1 MVLFTFERES
11 MISHEP
17 ETAEH
22 YLRDDKVIRGK
33 RIAGEILEELRLEL
47 EAYPSPPRIV
57 DILVG
62 EDMASRVYIRM
73 KEKAAARIGV
83 VVETRRF
90 PGDVSQETLHE
101 TLEKLNATEDVHGII
116 LERPLPAHL
125 DYGRLVSGISFRKD
139 VEGLHAR
146 NLGALI
152 QNSETLA
159 PATPQGIILLLD
171 RLNIV
176 LQGKDVTIIN
186 HSPTVGRPLAEMFL
200 NRNATVSV
208 CHVFTKDLERFTLKS
223 DIIVVGVGI
232 PGFLKADMVPGGCV
246 VIDVGFNR
254 DEDGKPCGDC
264 DFLALKERVGY
275 ITPVPGGVGPMTVA
289 SLMKNCTLAFRRQ
302 MRERK
307 ELTHES

>member
-11 MISHEP
+11 MISYEA
-17 ETAEH
+17 ETTEN
-22 YLRDDKVIRGK
+22 YLRDGTVIRGK
-33 RIAGEILEELRLEL
+33 RIADEILEELRLEL
-47 EAYPSPPRIV
+47 EAYPSRPKIV

-62 EDMASRVYIRM
+62 EDMPSRVYIRM
-73 KEKAAARIGV
+73 KEKAAARIGA
-83 VVETRRF
+83 VVETRTF
-90 PGDVSQETLHE
+90 PGDVSRETLFE
-101 TLEKLNATEDVHGII
+101 TLEELNSAEDVHGII
-116 LERPLPAHL
+116 LERPLPSPL
-125 DYGRLVSGISFRKD
+125 DYGGLVSAISFRKD

-146 NLGALI
+146 NLGAII
-152 QNSETLA
+152 QNSESLA
-159 PATPQGIILLLD
+159 PATPQGILLLLD
-171 RLNIV
+171 RLNIA

-200 NRNATVSV
+200 NRDATVSV
-208 CHVFTKDLERFTLKS
+208 CHVFTKDLKRFTLQS
-223 DIIVVGVGI
+223 DIIVVAVGV

-254 DEDGKPCGDC
+254 DEDGKPCGDY
-264 DFLALKERVGY
+264 DFFALKEKVGY

-302 MRERK
+302 MRERG